1 MKKLLLIGLVGLVLA
16 SPALQIN
23 AQEGN
28 LLVNPGFESPYPQQ
42 VEAIAVAYGWTAWW
56 VEPDSSTSFPSYCDY
71 SVAPPSCQPYHRP
84 EYGMAFPYG
93 ERIRT
98 GGNAQKYFSFFSTH
112 LAGVYQQVTGV
123 TPGQAYRFTVYVMTW
138 STNQDKGFTSA
149 VQPSMGVQIGIDPN
163 GGTDPFNANIV
174 WSQSQNAFDVWNL
187 IGVEAP
193 ARSSTITVFTR
204 SWPQLALQH
213 NDVYLDDAGLVAI
226 GAADPSFPTSPP
238 LATGG
243 AALPGLT
250 IVPPTALF
258 ITSTPIPSGEVWYT
272 VQPGDTLVRIAFYHQ
287 TTVDELKRLNSLTS
301 NTIYSN
307 QKLLA
312 KVLPPPAPA
321 TATPGPTLTPSLT
334 PALVQ
339 FPTNTSAPFALSP
352 DYGQLCVVAYND
364 ANRNAVYDDEPT
376 LSDVRVT
383 LSVGSTPLDGYITT
397 GTEATHCFPQMP
409 SGSYTVSVASP
420 AGYTTT
426 TASEAAVQ
434 LQAGNLVTLAF
445 GLASVIDSPAEAPPE
460 TPLSGMTVFLLGVGA
475 LTVVMAGVGGVA
487 FLLVKKR

>member
-1 MKKLLLIGLVGLVLA
+1 M
-16 SPALQIN
+16 
-23 AQEGN
+23 
-28 LLVNPGFESPYPQQ
+28 
-42 VEAIAVAYGWTAWW
+42 AW
-56 VEPDSSTSFPSYCDY
+56 
-71 SVAPPSCQPYHRP
+71 
-84 EYGMAFPYG
+84 PYG

-123 TPGQAYRFTVYVMTW
+123 TPGQAYRFTVHVMTW

-149 VQPSMGVQIGIDPN
+149 IQPAMGVQIGIDPN
-163 GGTDPFNANIV
+163 GSTDPFNANIV

-187 IGVEAP
+187 IGVETT

-213 NDVYLDDAGLVAI
+213 NDVYLDDASLFAVG
-226 GAADPSFPTSPP
+226 GGDTSFPTSPP
-238 LATGG
+238 LSTG
-243 AALPGLT
+243 APLPGLT
-250 IVPPTALF
+250 IVAPTAPF
-258 ITSTPIPSGEVWYT
+258 ITSTPLASGEVWYT

-312 KVLPPPAPA
+312 KILPPQAPA
-321 TATPGPTLTPSLT
+321 TATPGPTFTASATPG
-334 PALVQ
+334 LVQ
-339 FPTNTSAPFALSP
+339 LPTNTSVPFALSS

-364 ANRNAVYDDEPT
+364 ANRNNRNAVNDNEPT

-383 LSVGSTPLDGYITT
+383 LNVGSTPLDGYVTT
-397 GTEATHCFPQMP
+397 GGEATHCFPQMP
-409 SGSYTVSVASP
+409 SGTYTVSVAAP

-426 TASEAAVQ
+426 TASEAAVE
-434 LQAGNLVTLAF
+434 LRAGNLVTLAF
-445 GLASVIDSPAEAPPE
+445 GLAPAGDSPAPE
-460 TPLSGMTVFLLGVGA
+460 TPNPAPSTMTVFLLGAGA